1 MTLFAQASATGLEP
15 TLERTLDLIGV
26 FAFAISGGLLAVR
39 KGFELV
45 GVTSLALVT
54 ALGGGVVRD
63 LLLGATP
70 PTAFSEVLYLV
81 VALAAAAVV
90 FLGHWMITRTLNRAV
105 LIFDA
110 AGLGL
115 FCVTGAIKASTLGA
129 SLVGA
134 ILIGVISAAGGGII
148 RDVLANE
155 PPSLFHRSSTLYAI
169 PRWPRSDGCRGC
181 VAKRLVL
188 GWRGDWGGHRS
199 VRGQACQHAVRVART
214 DATAC
219 TVCRRVATADGSD
232 VGHPLGFG
240 GERLAMIAMGNGD
253 ELLVARDCLA
263 MEAQ

>member
-1 MTLFAQASATGLEP
+1 VTLFAQASATGLEP

-54 ALGGGVVRD
+54 ALGGGVARD

-155 PPSLFHRSSTLYAI
+155 PPSLFHCMQFPLASERRLSWLRGATAGTRVAWRLGWPSQCSRSGLLRCSSGGAHRCHCVHRLSPSSNRWSARCR
-169 PRWPRSDGCRGC
+169 PFVWPR
-181 VAKRLVL
+181 
-188 GWRGDWGGHRS
+188 RS
-199 VRGQACQHAVRVART
+199 VPRDDRDGQ
-214 DATAC
+214 
-219 TVCRRVATADGSD
+219 RR
-232 VGHPLGFG
+232 
-240 GERLAMIAMGNGD
+240 
-253 ELLVARDCLA
+253 
-263 MEAQ
+263 